1 MKVCLQAAAD
11 VTEDAECQ
19 SSMRSV
25 KFWLVGV
32 TYNRFASQHSLLQKI
47 ILKGCA
53 IRFVWSIWSKM
64 QWCFSMIYIE
74 VKGITVTYEGKK
86 SHTRIAAQLSSWPIF
101 VRTLT

>member
-1 MKVCLQAAAD
+1 M
-11 VTEDAECQ
+11 TEDAECQ

-32 TYNRFASQHSLLQKI
+32 TYNRFAYQHSFLQKI

-64 QWCFSMIYIE
+64 QWCSSMIYIE

-86 SHTRIAAQLSSWPIF
+86 GHTRIVAQLSSWPIF